1 MTFQKP
7 WSKKHKAVTGGTPFS
22 LSNSFVE
29 PLTNAELIKLSL
41 DRGDDDIVEAFH
53 HHSLVYTDNGGSY
66 DLREAIAQLYGDGPD
81 AEKSDAD
88 RAGSENNGAENIG
101 AENIVVFSGGQVALQ
116 TAAIALLDKDS
127 HSIVFTPGYQSV
139 LQAPVH
145 AGSQVTEIPLYPEDN
160 WQIDPKTV
168 EAAIRTN
175 TKYMVI
181 NEPYNPAG
189 TLMSPKL
196 QKQLKDIAEKNEM
209 YLLSDEVYRLLEH
222 DRNDRLPAMAELYS
236 KGISVGTLSKPWGG
250 CGITIGWLALQ
261 DLALKQK
268 LIDTQYFGTACPSRA
283 SEIQAI
289 MTLRASDIIVEQ
301 KLKTIKQNLV
311 LLDQFFEDYCDLF
324 EWVRP
329 NAGAI
334 GFVKFKGPLTADEL
348 GQQLAES
355 GISIKPAYVFTG
367 DNTSYVDYFRIGFGE
382 VVMPKALKALIDFV
396 EVNKHKWW
404 G

>member
-1 MTFQKP
+1 MTLQRP

-29 PLTNAELIKLSL
+29 PLSNAELIKLSL
-41 DRGDDDIVEAFH
+41 DRGDQEIVDAFH
-53 HHSLVYTDNGGSY
+53 QHSLVYTENGGSL
-66 DLREAIAQLYGDGPD
+66 DLRESIAQLYGDG
-81 AEKSDAD
+81 
-88 RAGSENNGAENIG
+88 IT
-101 AENIVVFSGGQVALQ
+101 AENIVAFSGGQVALQ
-116 TAAIALLDKDS
+116 TAATALLDKDC

-139 LQAPVH
+139 LQAPLH
-145 AGSQVTEIPLYPEDN
+145 AGSQVTEIPLYPEDH
-160 WQIDPKTV
+160 WQIDPNAV
-168 EAAIRTN
+168 AAAIQAN
-175 TKYMVI
+175 TKYLVI

-189 TLMSPKL
+189 TLMSRQL
-196 QKQLKDIAEKNEM
+196 QQQLTDIAEENDL

-222 DRNDRLPAMAELYS
+222 DKKDRLPTMADLYS
-236 KGISVGTLSKPWGG
+236 KGLSVGTLSKPWGG

-261 DLALKQK
+261 DLDLKQK
-268 LIDTQYFGTACPSRA
+268 LIDTQYFGTACPGRA

-301 KLKTIKQNLV
+301 KLKIIKQNLV
-311 LLDQFFEDYCDLF
+311 LLDQFFEDYSDLF

-334 GFVKFKGPLTADEL
+334 GFVKFKGPLNAEEL
-348 GQQLAES
+348 GEQLAQS

-367 DNTSYVDYFRIGFGE
+367 DNIHYVDYFRIGFGE
-382 VVMPKALKALIDFV
+382 IIMPKALEALIGFV
-396 EVNKHKWW
+396 EIHKQAWRN

>member
-1 MTFQKP
+1 MTFQQP

-29 PLTNAELIKLSL
+29 PLSNAELIKLSL
-41 DRGDDDIVEAFH
+41 DRGDQEIVEAFH
-53 HHSLVYTDNGGSY
+53 QHSLVYTDNGGSL
-66 DLREAIAQLYGDGPD
+66 DLRQAIAQLYGDSI
-81 AEKSDAD
+81 A
-88 RAGSENNGAENIG
+88 

-139 LQAPVH
+139 LQAPLH
-145 AGSQVTEIPLYPEDN
+145 AGSQVTEIPLYPKDH
-160 WQIDPKTV
+160 WQIDPKAV
-168 EAAIRTN
+168 EAAIQAN

-189 TLMSPKL
+189 TLMSRVL
-196 QKQLKDIAEKNEM
+196 QQKLKDIAEKNDL

-222 DRNDRLPAMAELYS
+222 DRKDRLPTMADLYS
-236 KGISVGTLSKPWGG
+236 KGLSAGTLSKPWGG

-261 DLALKQK
+261 DLDLKQK
-268 LIDTQYFGTACPSRA
+268 LIDTQYFGTACPGRA

-301 KLKTIKQNLV
+301 KLKIIKHNLV
-311 LLDQFFEDYCDLF
+311 LLDQFFENYSDLF

-334 GFVKFKGPLTADEL
+334 GFVKFKGPLTAEEL
-348 GQQLAES
+348 GEQLAQS

-367 DNTSYVDYFRIGFGE
+367 DNIHYVDYFRIGFGE
-382 VVMPKALKALIDFV
+382 IVMPKALEALIDFV
-396 EVNKHKWW
+396 EIHKQAWASSEIRDKR
-404 G
+404 